1 MNKTLD
7 VYIDNL
13 FINISKTEVIVEIVN
28 DLKVSTNDK
37 YLDLIKEGLNE
48 NEAVGKIINEFG
60 SVDEILKEMNYDD
73 KIVYQKGNVTI
84 KKTSIQEKFAA
95 ILMLLAT
102 ITYLIT
108 GFIFSMWGTMWIV
121 FPIAALLAGIINI
134 TKND

>member
-73 KIVYQKGNVTI
+73 KIVYQKDNVTI

>member
-108 GFIFSMWGTMWIV
+108 GFIFSMWGTMCIV